1 MPVLR
6 SPQNNRGESPKEQC
20 NDNRYSNGEGRE
32 MTNDERLRKLGIVIT
47 SVRICT
53 ECGRN
58 FILTREEDAQ
68 EYAAGH
74 DCEEVTK

>member
-1 MPVLR
+1 
-6 SPQNNRGESPKEQC
+6 
-20 NDNRYSNGEGRE
+20 